1 MRYTLALALVGVSL
15 ALAGCGGGPI
25 ESTNPAGA
33 TGANGATGATGATGG
48 DGTTGTGG
56 PTGRTGPTGG
66 KGTSRIGPV
75 LMTSAQLKTE
85 SKILGTP
92 IYWAGPLK
100 GYSYELTRTTKGFL
114 YVRYLSKRFRAGA
127 PSARF
132 LIIST
137 YPFVGAYDGL
147 KKAAHGKAI
156 AGQNDSILVV
166 NPSYRKS
173 VLMAWPGV
181 DYQVEVYDPNPTIS
195 ATIAE
200 SGRIQPVR

>member
-1 MRYTLALALVGVSL
+1 MTASSVNRQSWASNQVRTVLVVVVLLIAVGVGL
-15 ALAGCGGGPI
+15 FFLLHK
-25 ESTNPAGA
+25 STKHKPQG
-33 TGANGATGATGATGG
+33 TGA
-48 DGTTGTGG
+48 
-56 PTGRTGPTGG
+56 
-66 KGTSRIGPV
+66 KTSRIGPV
-75 LMTSAQLKTE
+75 LMSASQLKIQ
-85 SKILGTP
+85 SRIIGSP

-114 YVRYLSKRFRAGA
+114 YVRYLPKRFRAGA